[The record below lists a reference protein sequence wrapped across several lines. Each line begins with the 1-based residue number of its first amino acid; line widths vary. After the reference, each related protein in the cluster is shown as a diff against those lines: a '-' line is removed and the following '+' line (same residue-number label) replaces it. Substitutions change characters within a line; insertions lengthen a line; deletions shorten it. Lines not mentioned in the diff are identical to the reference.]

1 MTSEENR
8 TEPEKFDGI
17 IKILEEKDL
26 QEVKAILKTWLRDGD
41 VIATNEVDNDMNYM
55 QGSLDGSNG
64 KTNFV
69 AQTQDGKIIG
79 VMGYSPIKKELL
91 PFAKTPKPGEL
102 VNAYVHKDHRL
113 GKGVGT
119 ALMAAV
125 ENLARSKGC
134 TEVILESGP
143 RFRLSGHPF
152 YDRMG
157 YERAGMLPDYYGP
170 GAHST
175 VFRKPLI

>member
-1 MTSEENR
+1 MAQEENR
-8 TEPEKFDGI
+8 TEQEKFDGI
-17 IKILEEKDL
+17 VRTLEEKDL
-26 QEVKAILKTWLRDGD
+26 PEVKTILETWLRDGD
-41 VIATNEVDNDMNYM
+41 VIATNEVDGDMNYM
-55 QGSLDGSNG
+55 QESLDGSNG
-64 KTNFV
+64 RTNFV
-69 AQTQDGKIIG
+69 AQTEDGKIIG
-79 VMGYSPIKKELL
+79 VMGYSPTKKELL

-102 VNAYVHKDHRL
+102 VNAYVHKEYRL

-119 ALMAAV
+119 ALMATV
-125 ENLARSKGC
+125 ENLAQSKDC

-143 RFRLSGHPF
+143 RFRSSGHPF